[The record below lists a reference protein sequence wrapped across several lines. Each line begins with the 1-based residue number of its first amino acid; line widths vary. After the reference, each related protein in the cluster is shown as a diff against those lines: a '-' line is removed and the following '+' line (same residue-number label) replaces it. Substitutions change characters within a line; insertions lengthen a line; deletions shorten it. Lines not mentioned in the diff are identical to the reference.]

1 MNSNFLEVAIN
12 SAEKSGKI
20 LQEYFEK
27 IHDARSKNANIRD
40 LVTEVDLIAENEI
53 RKIIKSKFPNHSI
66 VGEEA
71 GKDIKK
77 SDYCWHIDPIDG
89 TVNYSQGIP
98 LCAISIGLEFKQKLI
113 LGVIFNPFFN
123 ELYYATKNQG
133 AFLNGKKIKVSRK
146 SELKDG
152 LYIGA
157 FSSEIDKEKDYEYKI
172 FGHFNNISLGAMRI
186 GSAALSLAYLS
197 SGKIEGFW
205 TRGLNSWDIVAGLCI
220 LKEAGGKYSDEDG
233 NLFKYKNILV
243 ASNSVLHTQILKE
256 INSLKK

>member
-1 MNSNFLEVAIN
+1 M
-12 SAEKSGKI
+12 
-20 LQEYFEK
+20 
-27 IHDARSKNANIRD
+27 
-40 LVTEVDLIAENEI
+40 
-53 RKIIKSKFPNHSI
+53 
-66 VGEEA
+66 
-71 GKDIKK
+71 
-77 SDYCWHIDPIDG
+77 
-89 TVNYSQGIP
+89 
-98 LCAISIGLEFKQKLI
+98 
-113 LGVIFNPFFN
+113 
-123 ELYYATKNQG
+123 YYATKNQG

-172 FGHFNNISLGAMRI
+172 FGHFNNKSLGAMRI

-197 SGKIEGFW
+197 SGKIDGFW

-233 NLFKYKNILV
+233 NLFKYKNFLV